1 MTQKWVSHFS
11 FNLDFPTS
19 CGPQPIFSLLI
30 FNSFKNYN
38 ETAVRL
44 GPLCDH
50 KVTPHFSA
58 RFPSL
63 FLRSLF
69 LLLKT
74 STFFLLYPLLE
85 RFICRIRNTANR
97 SFSRLRIKFKIKRRK
112 ETKERDKRI
121 IAIFNL
127 EHVVEKNRD
136 RSSGWICSH
145 VYCKKFCFQYA
156 TVVKKFFF
164 VVIASYF

>member
-1 MTQKWVSHFS
+1 MSLQATWWLQDEHIRVEFTLHKLTRKWVSHFS

-58 RFPSL
+58 RFPNL
-63 FLRSLF
+63 FLHSLF
-69 LLLKT
+69 LLPKT

-85 RFICRIRNTANR
+85 RFICHIRNTASS
-97 SFSRLRIKFKIKRRK
+97 SFSRLRI
-112 ETKERDKRI
+112 
-121 IAIFNL
+121 
-127 EHVVEKNRD
+127 
-136 RSSGWICSH
+136 
-145 VYCKKFCFQYA
+145 
-156 TVVKKFFF
+156 
-164 VVIASYF
+164 